1 MYRKLIVS
9 RQETRGEDPML
20 RASKLRRFIVPAL
33 GASIAFASLAFGQQK
48 EQFAQAQKENSAALK
63 QYTWKSRTE
72 IKMKGESK
80 SVKLEQVRYDLDGK
94 QQKTPIGEPPQQ
106 QAQEEAGR
114 RGGRRGGGRVK
125 AKIIENKKEE
135 CAELMQS
142 LGQLVA
148 SYAHMPP
155 DKMQVFAQNAT
166 VAQGQGQGGNEVLIQ
181 GSNAMVPGDT
191 MSVWIDPASFGMRRL
206 EIKTS
211 FEDKPVHFTGEFE
224 AVKDGPTYPA
234 RLTLEYPDKEVEL
247 TVENYDYQKL
257 GM

>member
-1 MYRKLIVS
+1 MRFRSSKLQRRIVS
-9 RQETRGEDPML
+9 
-20 RASKLRRFIVPAL
+20 IL
-33 GASIAFASLAFGQQK
+33 GASIALTSLVFAQQK
-48 EQFAQAQKENSAALK
+48 EQFAKAQKENSAVLK

-80 SVKLEQVRYDLDGK
+80 SVTVEQVRYDLDGK

-106 QAQEEAGR
+106 EAQQESGR
-114 RGGRRGGGRVK
+114 RGRRGGGRVK
-125 AKIIENKKEE
+125 NKVIENKKEE
-135 CAELMQS
+135 FAELMKS
-142 LGQLVA
+142 LAQLVG

-155 DKMQVFAQNAT
+155 DKMQAFAQNAT
-166 VAQGQGQGGNEVLIQ
+166 VAQGQGQSGNEVLIQ

-206 EIKTS
+206 EIHTS

-234 RLTLEYPDKEVEL
+234 QLTLEYPDKEVEL
-247 TVENYDYQKL
+247 TVENHDYQKL